1 MVYFCAMSKR
11 FNIVILITFLSAG
24 VLTCHAQQQ
33 PQTGAS
39 KSIYLTPM
47 CVYNGDTIPY
57 VKLPPLHL
65 QTAKIQEQARNGE
78 ILQTY
83 PRRKESASN
92 FKGNQPGDYRDLRIF
107 ADHSHS
113 KRAAKAPESC
123 GKGVERTIHSPYEK
137 TFLCTRKTVNQTG
150 RPANPFHFL
159 RTGKSIYGTFKAGFY
174 RPLPHCSEPVLK
186 NNTTLREMMRLR
198 EESNLTGRERAALIT
213 SVHHLK
219 LMPALRA
226 CEC

>member
-33 PQTGAS
+33 PQTDAS

-57 VKLPPLHL
+57 VKLPTVYIFKPLKFKNRREM
-65 QTAKIQEQARNGE
+65 AE

-92 FKGNQPGDYRDLRIF
+92 FKGNQPGDYRDLRIP

-159 RTGKSIYGTFKAGFY
+159 RTGKSIYGTF
-174 RPLPHCSEPVLK
+174 
-186 NNTTLREMMRLR
+186 
-198 EESNLTGRERAALIT
+198 
-213 SVHHLK
+213 
-219 LMPALRA
+219 
-226 CEC
+226 

>member
-57 VKLPPLHL
+57 VKLPTVYIFKPLKFKNRREMAKYYKLIRDVKKVLPISKEINRAIIETYEYL
-65 QTAKIQEQARNGE
+65 QTIPTQ
-78 ILQTY
+78 
-83 PRRKESASN
+83 
-92 FKGNQPGDYRDLRIF
+92 
-107 ADHSHS
+107 
-113 KRAAKAPESC
+113 KRAAKAPESS

-137 TFLCTRKTVNQTG
+137 AFLCTRKTVNQTG

-159 RTGKSIYGTFKAGFY
+159 RTGKSVYGTFQSRILPDLCRTVRSQSEKTI
-174 RPLPHCSEPVLK
+174 RPY
-186 NNTTLREMMRLR
+186 
-198 EESNLTGRERAALIT
+198 GR
-213 SVHHLK
+213 
-219 LMPALRA
+219 
-226 CEC
+226 